1 MTKKTDT
8 PAIRFKGFSDTWEQR
23 KLGDVVQITM
33 GQSPDGSTYSDEP
46 SDYILVQGNADLQ
59 NGWVCPRIWTT
70 QITKKADAGDL
81 IMSVRAPAGAMGKT
95 AYNAVIG
102 RGVAA
107 IKGNEFIYQLLVK
120 MDADG
125 FWKILSC
132 GSTFESLNS
141 ENIKNAEVKIPTTAE
156 QIKIGG
162 YFQQLDNLITLH
174 QREYEKLHNIKKSML
189 EKMFPKN
196 GSNVPEIRFK
206 GFTEA
211 WEQRKLLEFGLA
223 TGGTSIESEFSE
235 DGVYKV
241 ISIGSYSEDNVY
253 RDQGIRAVR
262 SDKTVNRILNKGDI
276 TMILNDKTASGN
288 IIGRV
293 LLIEESGVYV
303 YNQRTERIEVDNS
316 NYDSQFIYT
325 MLNAPA
331 IRDRIIKQSQ
341 GNTQIYVNWTT
352 ISQTDYLVPQ
362 FSEQRKIGE
371 YFANL
376 DHLITLHQRKHY
388 LILEDIMLNN
398 INKMDLFYDYY
409 AQWITVYKEGAIR
422 KVTMDKYLLTQSW
435 IKQLA
440 PELRVCELSR
450 ITYQKLLNDYA
461 KSHER
466 QTTMDFHHQLKGA
479 VLDAVDEG
487 LIERDPT
494 RKAIIKGK
502 KPRHKKIKYLN
513 QFELHKLLSN
523 LDLGQ
528 EINWDWFILLV
539 AKTGMRFSEAL
550 AITPKDFDFSKQ
562 SLSINKTWDYKGEGG
577 FMPTKNQSSIRK
589 IQIDWQLIIQ
599 FSTLVKDLPED
610 EPIFVS
616 GKVYNSTVNDILER
630 HCKKAEIPV
639 ISIHGLRHT
648 HASLLLFAGVSI
660 ASVAQRL
667 GHSSMTTTQK
677 TYLHII
683 QELENK
689 DVDLVMRSLSSLN

>member
-1 MTKKTDT
+1 MTDAGTPIILYGRLYTKYQFAISEVDT
-8 PAIRFKGFSDTWEQR
+8 FAVPQNGA
-23 KLGDVVQITM
+23 V
-33 GQSPDGSTYSDEP
+33 YS
-46 SDYILVQGNADLQ
+46 QGNEVIVPASGETAEDIARASAVEKSGVLLGGDLNILRPFDFINPLFLALAIS
-59 NGWVCPRIWTT
+59 NGEP
-70 QITKKADAGDL
+70 QKELAKKAQGK
-81 IMSVRAPAGAMGKT
+81 SVVHIHNTDIQEVTIAYPSKT
-95 AYNAVIG
+95 
-102 RGVAA
+102 
-107 IKGNEFIYQLLVK
+107 
-120 MDADG
+120 
-125 FWKILSC
+125 
-132 GSTFESLNS
+132 
-141 ENIKNAEVKIPTTAE
+141 E
-156 QIKIGG
+156 QDRIVSV
-162 YFQQLDNLITLH
+162 FRHLDNLITLH
-174 QREYEKLHNIKKSML
+174 QR
-189 EKMFPKN
+189 
-196 GSNVPEIRFK
+196 
-206 GFTEA
+206 
-211 WEQRKLLEFGLA
+211 
-223 TGGTSIESEFSE
+223 
-235 DGVYKV
+235 
-241 ISIGSYSEDNVY
+241 
-253 RDQGIRAVR
+253 
-262 SDKTVNRILNKGDI
+262 
-276 TMILNDKTASGN
+276 
-288 IIGRV
+288 
-293 LLIEESGVYV
+293 
-303 YNQRTERIEVDNS
+303 
-316 NYDSQFIYT
+316 
-325 MLNAPA
+325 
-331 IRDRIIKQSQ
+331 
-341 GNTQIYVNWTT
+341 
-352 ISQTDYLVPQ
+352 
-362 FSEQRKIGE
+362 
-371 YFANL
+371 
-376 DHLITLHQRKHY
+376 KHF

-577 FMPTKNQSSIRK
+577 FMPTKNQSSVRK

-639 ISIHGLRHT
+639 ISVHGLRHT

>member
-1 MTKKTDT
+1 MSKMYLV
-8 PAIRFKGFSDTWEQR
+8 PEFQEFSWEQR
-23 KLGDVVQITM
+23 KAIDIADYSKGNGYSKGDLT
-33 GQSPDGSTYSDEP
+33 
-46 SDYILVQGNADLQ
+46 
-59 NGWVCPRIWTT
+59 
-70 QITKKADAGDL
+70 DAGTPIIL
-81 IMSVRAPAGAMGKT
+81 
-95 AYNAVIG
+95 YG
-102 RGVAA
+102 RLYTKYQFA
-107 IKGNEFIYQLLVK
+107 I
-120 MDADG
+120 
-125 FWKILSC
+125 S
-132 GSTFESLNS
+132 
-141 ENIKNAEVKIPTTAE
+141 
-156 QIKIGG
+156 
-162 YFQQLDNLITLH
+162 
-174 QREYEKLHNIKKSML
+174 
-189 EKMFPKN
+189 
-196 GSNVPEIRFK
+196 
-206 GFTEA
+206 
-211 WEQRKLLEFGLA
+211 
-223 TGGTSIESEFSE
+223 
-235 DGVYKV
+235 
-241 ISIGSYSEDNVY
+241 
-253 RDQGIRAVR
+253 
-262 SDKTVNRILNKGDI
+262 
-276 TMILNDKTASGN
+276 
-288 IIGRV
+288 
-293 LLIEESGVYV
+293 
-303 YNQRTERIEVDNS
+303 EVDTFTVPRNGAV
-316 NYDSQFIYT
+316 Y
-325 MLNAPA
+325 
-331 IRDRIIKQSQ
+331 SQ
-341 GNTQIYVNWTT
+341 GNEVIVPASGETADDIARASAVEKSGVLLGGDLNILRPFDFINPLFLALAISNGEPQKELAKKAQGKSVVHIHNTDIQEVT
-352 ISQTDYLVPQ
+352 IAYPSRT
-362 FSEQRKIGE
+362 EQDRIVSV
-371 YFANL
+371 FRQL

-630 HCKKAEIPV
+630 YCKKAEIPV